1 MGFNFPLFRYARTLT
16 RIIKI
21 YLLSVNM
28 KYALCTNI
36 NELYQPVYITFEIVC
51 AEVREVRAETIEH
64 QFPDIVPTSSAA
76 VQPSLAEY

>member
-1 MGFNFPLFRYARTLT
+1 
-16 RIIKI
+16 
-21 YLLSVNM
+21 M

-76 VQPSLAEY
+76 VQHSLAEY